1 MKRLAGGLVFVV
13 GLASLLYIT
22 GCDVTQQVI
31 DTIGLAGDIAG
42 IWVK

>member
-1 MKRLAGGLVFVV
+1 MQRLARGLVFVV
-13 GLASLLYIT
+13 GLTSLLYVT
-22 GCDVTQQVI
+22 GCDVTQQVV